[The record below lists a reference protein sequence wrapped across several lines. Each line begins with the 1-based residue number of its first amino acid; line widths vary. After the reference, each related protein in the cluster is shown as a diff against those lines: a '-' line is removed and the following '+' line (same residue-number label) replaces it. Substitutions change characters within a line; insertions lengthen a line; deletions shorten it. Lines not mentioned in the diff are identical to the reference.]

1 MELHSLK
8 SAPKARKN
16 RKRVGRGHGSGWGK
30 TAGRGHG
37 GQKSRAG
44 YSQRAG
50 FEGGQMPLS
59 RRLPKRGF
67 YHRKRFPLAGVNLDV
82 LNERYEDGAE
92 ITSETLQADKLVKIE
107 RGGVKLLGR
116 GEVQKRFVIKVQA
129 ASASAIKK
137 VQDAG
142 GEVVFVSFD
151 PVEAAEAA
159 ELAKAVEVAEAA
171 EVAEVTEVPDVAEA
185 AEVAEVPEVPEV
197 AEDAET
203 VVEET
208 DTQE

>member
-8 SAPKARKN
+8 TAPRTRKN

-44 YSQRAG
+44 YSQSPA

-67 YHRKRFPLAGVNLDV
+67 YHRDRFPFAAVNLDV

-92 ITSETLQADKLVKIE
+92 ITWETLQTDKLVKVTK
-107 RGGVKLLGR
+107 GGVKVLGR
-116 GEVQKRFVIKVQA
+116 GELQKRFVLKVQA
-129 ASASAIKK
+129 ASASAVKK

-142 GEVVFVSFD
+142 GEVVIVSVD
-151 PVEAAEAA
+151 PVEAGGDEA
-159 ELAKAVEVAEAA
+159 VA
-171 EVAEVTEVPDVAEA
+171 
-185 AEVAEVPEVPEV
+185 
-197 AEDAET
+197 
-203 VVEET
+203 
-208 DTQE
+208 QE